1 MTEKLK
7 NLIDNLSTLPGC
19 YLMHD
24 KNDNIIYI
32 GKAKNLKNRVSQY
45 FLRPQ
50 NGKVAAMVSNV
61 DYFETIVTKNE
72 SEAFLLE
79 YNLIHKHLPRYNI
92 LLKDDAHYPYIA
104 LRKNGI
110 PEIKI
115 SRKINDKNYVY
126 FGPYPK
132 ASNAREIVDLMNQL
146 FPLKKCRILPKKPCL
161 YYHLNLCKGW
171 CINKVSEEENK
182 FLIDE
187 VKEFLNGKTYQKE
200 IELKKKI
207 KENSDNLNFE
217 IAKNYKTILDSIEA
231 IKTAQSIE
239 LNRDFDADIFAFVTR
254 ENYICLSLFV
264 YRNGALLGRD
274 SFIYEIFDD
283 SIETAAD
290 LIYQYYQKNII
301 PKNIIVFNEELKE
314 KLCKIYENV
323 SIGKS
328 KTYLDVLNRILI
340 NCEKSIQ
347 DYFLSAR
354 LDDNKIEVLEELQN
368 ILKLED
374 FPHYIELFDN
384 SHISGSDAVSVS
396 VAYINGEPCKKL
408 YRKYKLN
415 NENTQS
421 DIDNMKEILS
431 RKFKNYKESQV
442 ELPNLLLMDGGIT
455 QVNIAKELLDQFEL
469 NIPVFGLYKNDK
481 HQTEGIVDI
490 NNQSVILN
498 RKSKLFLMLTSMQ
511 NEVHRFAITFF
522 RKSHIK
528 NYKKTILDD
537 VPGLGKARKALIYET
552 YENINDLYKASL
564 DELYQLLPNEVAE
577 NLFEKLHKS
586 L

>member
-1 MTEKLK
+1 MTEKLAK
-7 NLIDNLSTLPGC
+7 LIDNLSTQPGC

-61 DYFETIVTKNE
+61 DYFDTIVTKNE

-79 YNLIHKHLPRYNI
+79 YNLVHKHLPKYNI

-104 LRKNGI
+104 LKKNGI

-115 SRKINDKNYVY
+115 SRKINDKNFYY

-132 ASNAREIVDLMNQL
+132 ASYAREIVDLMNQL
-146 FPLKKCRILPKKPCL
+146 FPLKKCRVLPNKPCL
-161 YYHLNLCKGW
+161 YYHLGECLGW
-171 CINKVSEEENK
+171 CINNISKEKNK
-182 FLIDE
+182 ELIDE
-187 VKEFLNGKTYQKE
+187 VKEFLNGKTYEKE
-200 IELKKKI
+200 LELRKNI
-207 KENSDNLNFE
+207 KECSEELNFE
-217 IAKNYKTILDSIEA
+217 SAQKYKTILDSIEA

-239 LNRDFDADIFAFVTR
+239 LNRDVDADIFAFVTR
-254 ENYICLSLFV
+254 ENYVCLSVFI
-264 YRNGALLGRD
+264 YRNGALLGKN
-274 SFIYEIFDD
+274 SFIYEIFEDATTT
-283 SIETAAD
+283 SSD
-290 LIYQYYQKNII
+290 LIFQYYQKNIV
-301 PKNIIVFNEELKE
+301 PKNIIVFNEDLKE
-314 KLCKIYENV
+314 KLCKYYENV

-328 KTYLDVLNRILI
+328 KTYLDILNRILI
-340 NCEKSIQ
+340 NCDKSIQ

-368 ILKLED
+368 LLNLEI
-374 FPHYIELFDN
+374 FPKYIELFDN

-396 VAYINGEPCKKL
+396 VAYVNGEPCKKL

-415 NENTQS
+415 NSNTQS
-421 DIDNMKEILS
+421 DLENMKEILS
-431 RKFKNYKESQV
+431 RKFKNYKESTL
-442 ELPNLLLMDGGIT
+442 ELPSLLLMDGGIT
-455 QVNIAKELLDQFEL
+455 QVNLASDLLNEFNL
-469 NIPVFGLYKNDK
+469 KIPVFGLYKNDK
-481 HQTEGIVDI
+481 HQTEGII
-490 NNQSVILN
+490 SNSGEKAILD
-498 RKSKLFLMLTSMQ
+498 RKSKLFMLLTSTQ

-522 RKSHIK
+522 RKSHLK

-537 VPGLGKARKALIYET
+537 IEGLGKARKALIYET
-552 YENINDLYKASL
+552 YENINDLYKAEL
-564 DELYQLLPNEVAE
+564 NELYQLLPKEVAE
-577 NLFEKLHKS
+577 KLFEKLHKT